1 MIKIKRLKSLVL
13 LKNKA
18 LNIQKKEINTL
29 CEELSKSNSLK
40 DRLENILKETKH
52 NKKAAIWEIRGNNNF
67 CMKLLNQIS
76 ISKNRI
82 KFLEKE
88 LIRSKNNLGNLILQK
103 KEVEK
108 KIKISNKI
116 NIEKREQKE
125 INNTPAV
132 KNL

>member
-29 CEELSKSNSLK
+29 CEELNKSNSLK